1 MDRHI
6 STIMDFVDDN
16 DKVLGKAEVVSN
28 YFGLSSLNA
37 LPKHLM
43 GRIVSIA
50 TSSTSLV
57 KRYVSGI
64 AFVPFRWRFVLTTLR
79 SPRVSRE
86 TAMSFLRT
94 FRGLVNFVHLVF
106 SSCPLSIAIH
116 PSTLPG
122 SIEAHLVGNLK
133 AKLLIGMDVM
143 GHEAFRLDLDAKKT
157 TELLMYGH

>member
-94 FRGLVNFVHLVF
+94 FRGLVNFVHLFF
-106 SSCPLSIAIH
+106 SSCHLSIAIH
-116 PSTLPG
+116 SSTLPG
-122 SIEAHLVGNLK
+122 SEVVREGRLSRKSLNLK
-133 AKLLIGMDVM
+133 LASKSRRGISQKALLNM
-143 GHEAFRLDLDAKKT
+143 HP
-157 TELLMYGH
+157 